1 MNGIDI
7 SMASTQ
13 KVQCKIA
20 NTLTEDYTVDDVE
33 NEVRNNAPCVFELTF
48 GFFKKLYSH
57 WRKLPMWNGVPKI
70 SNLI

>member
-48 GFFKKLYSH
+48 GSFKNFTVIGKSFRCGMERRRY
-57 WRKLPMWNGVPKI
+57 RT
-70 SNLI
+70 

>member
-33 NEVRNNAPCVFELTF
+33 NEVRNNAPCVFWVNFWFL
-48 GFFKKLYSH
+48 
-57 WRKLPMWNGVPKI
+57 
-70 SNLI
+70 